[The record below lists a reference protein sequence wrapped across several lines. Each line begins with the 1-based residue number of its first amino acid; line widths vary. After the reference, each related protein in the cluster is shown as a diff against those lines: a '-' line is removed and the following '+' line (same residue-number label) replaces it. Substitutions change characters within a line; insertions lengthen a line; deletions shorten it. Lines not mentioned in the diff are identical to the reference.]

1 MKKFRENESNDV
13 KPYML
18 NNNDIEDE
26 NSDIYDEGKK
36 YKKFEEKGEKD
47 PYITPKMKKFRTILG
62 ILTIIVFVPFLLRG
76 MPNKS
81 YMDDISSGIIENANV
96 GDVLSKEAIKLEA
109 KDLPVEVTNGYG
121 NIEVSIWN
129 FAEVEDN
136 DYVQVF
142 IDGVAEG
149 APFSIRHKPVKI
161 SVPDKAVIQ
170 VQGVRDGSNNGI
182 TYAVFF
188 NKTGETYLNAAPLNG
203 MNTYTIISK

>member
-1 MKKFRENESNDV
+1 MKKFRANESNDV

-18 NNNDIEDE
+18 NSNDIEQE
-26 NSDIYDEGKK
+26 NSDISDEEKT
-36 YKKFEEKGEKD
+36 YKKFEEKEEKD

-62 ILTIIVFVPFLLRG
+62 ILTIVVFVPSLLQG
-76 MPNKS
+76 TPNKS
-81 YMDDISSGIIENANV
+81 YIDDISTGIIENVNV
-96 GDVLSKEAIKLEA
+96 GDVLSKDAIKLDA
-109 KDLPVEVTNGYG
+109 KDQSVEVTNGYG

-149 APFSIRHKPVKI
+149 APFLIRHKPVKI

-188 NKTGETYLNAAPLNG
+188 NKTGETYLNTVPLNG